1 MMLDIMGCFYMN
13 KNDIENSADLFLYK
27 AIVDLNSGKHLLEAF
42 NADEIEIDIE
52 KIYFELQQ
60 SGEKL
65 LKSMLSRESIK
76 FPRNHDIEQIIE
88 LCKENNILLIEDIE
102 HLIELNDYAVE
113 GRYSIIHD
121 DINDADRYIIVIE
134 RLIEVIQKSRQG

>member
-1 MMLDIMGCFYMN
+1 MMLDTMGWCCMN
-13 KNDIENSADLFLYK
+13 KSDIKNSADMFLYK
-27 AIVDLNSGKHLLEAF
+27 AIVDLNSAKHLLEAF

-65 LKSMLSRESIK
+65 LKSMLSREAIR
-76 FPRNHDIEQIIE
+76 FPKSHDIEQIIE
-88 LCKENNILLIEDIE
+88 LCEENEIVLVENIGY
-102 HLIELNDYAVE
+102 LIELNDYAVE

-121 DINDADRYIIVIE
+121 DINEADRYIVVLE
-134 RLIEVIQKSRQG
+134 ALLKSIKNNR